1 MKLAIAVALS
11 HHPQLLILDEATGG
25 LDPVVRD
32 EMLIHSLIS
41 YRKKTTLFYFL
52 PILQVI

>member
-32 EMLIHSLIS
+32 EMLDTFLDFV
-41 YRKKTTLFYFL
+41 RGRRPLYFTFF
-52 PILQVI
+52 PYYK